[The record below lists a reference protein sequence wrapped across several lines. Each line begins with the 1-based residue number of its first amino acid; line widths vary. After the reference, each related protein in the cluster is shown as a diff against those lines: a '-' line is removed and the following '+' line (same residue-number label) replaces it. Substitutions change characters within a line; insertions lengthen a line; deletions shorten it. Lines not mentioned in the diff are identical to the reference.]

1 MPALRIQFGE
11 VADRLRRS
19 LGLRGPIPTE
29 LDTHVSPV
37 VVLSQPDEPPYALDP
52 QWGAGNQD
60 CTGAAGVQATI
71 AVINDGPEGS
81 CFIVDQL
88 TIAAGATGQRVEISR
103 SGILGTDVAIADTN
117 QMADTTSQA
126 RPGAT
131 GRDLPV
137 RILSYTAGTLTTV
150 GSICEIVAAPSLTTL
165 GSMVLPV
172 KHMLRRGE
180 VLYAKHMNTAQR
192 LILGVSGRY
201 FANVGDTGA

>member
-1 MPALRIQFGE
+1 MTTSGIQWGE

-19 LGLRGPIPTE
+19 LGLRGPLPSS
-29 LDTHVSPV
+29 LDLTASPV
-37 VVLSQPDEPPYALDP
+37 VIIGDATEPPYALDP
-52 QWGAGNQD
+52 QYGAGFQD
-60 CTGAAGVQATI
+60 ATGAAGVQATI

-81 CFIVDQL
+81 VFIVDQL

-137 RILSYTAGTLTTV
+137 RLLTYTAGTLTTV
-150 GSICEIVAAPSLTTL
+150 GSICEVVAAPSLTTL
-165 GSMVLPV
+165 GSLVLPV
-172 KHMLRRGE
+172 KHYLRRGE
-180 VLYAKHMNTAQR
+180 VLYAKHLNTAQR
-192 LILGVSGRY
+192 LILGVAGR
-201 FANVGDTGA
+201 FFTNVGDTGA